1 MMVAMATPLADDEAF
16 VAGRELYQQLEFEEA
31 LIRFQ
36 EVSLGED
43 RTDEE
48 RALAFVWAGL
58 AYAQLGRFD
67 HAAESFERGIRSDP
81 DVALPD
87 GVSPKIAKVF
97 EGAAARAKKALA
109 AEQAAAKAEQE
120 RQAKQA
126 VKEKAAE
133 EAAAR
138 KAAAAA
144 QANEKAEQV
153 RQAEAG
159 QKQASAEQPA
169 ERGPATSR
177 DDPSSTVVGE
187 ERANGTVVEQPPE
200 ASGIGLSMAYWAGA
214 ATGGVIGGALA
225 AGGVGLF
232 AASYLV
238 FTIAASPTTPQLAA
252 AQALTLANGLW
263 FASIGVVGVGA
274 LALTAGVTSATLA
287 VLQAE

>member
-58 AYAQLGRFD
+58 AYAQLGRF
-67 HAAESFERGIRSDP
+67 DP